1 MYISQ
6 SRSVLR
12 NVLVEGAGRGRFLG
26 KANVTSAVETWGVPP
41 VMDHI
46 TVTNSAYNGKNPLG
60 RPVSNIRYF
69 AETIKHR
76 KCWQKIESIEC
87 VGSDRLLTYVS
98 RRPPLP
104 VDWSCCFLSQEAM
117 PAFTAVL
124 HTFQASVTRL

>member
-87 VGSDRLLTYVS
+87 VGSDRLLTRASENFWGCLAQY
-98 RRPPLP
+98 PPKNLG
-104 VDWSCCFLSQEAM
+104 QI
-117 PAFTAVL
+117 PAALAISGIFE
-124 HTFQASVTRL
+124 